1 MYTFLIL
8 RLKPWVALRASSTMW
23 AGIQL
28 QRCLSLS
35 PFLPPSLPLSLSLSC
50 LDANSLGARRTNF
63 GLMERGGHGARYLY
77 SEREESNRGEER
89 YQEDAYAASVVRIW
103 NKLKDREES
112 NTAVPPISDSVE
124 DMRRRREADF
134 VDPTVRDTFAPWIK
148 EMERWLWW
156 GWGGLARGGGF
167 SIGYFFLFPLLFYF
181 KF

>member
-35 PFLPPSLPLSLSLSC
+35 PSLPLSLSLS
-50 LDANSLGARRTNF
+50 LVSTLTLLVHAAPTLVWWNGVVTVPDIYTQ
-63 GLMERGGHGARYLY
+63 
-77 SEREESNRGEER
+77 REESNRGEER
-89 YQEDAYAASVVRIW
+89 YQEDAYASSVVRIW